1 VNIILGPP
9 GTGKTTSLLSMVEAD
24 LASGVPP
31 DRIGYVTFTRRGAE
45 VAIDRACKK
54 FRLEA
59 AQLPYFRT
67 LHSLC
72 YRELGVTSGEMLV
85 GNKFFDFANYARIR
99 VTGRSWSDDG
109 LLTGFE
115 VGDRILFME
124 NLARIRQVSLRE
136 QYELS
141 DDNVPWNEVVRV
153 QQAMAA
159 YKSRHGLLDYT
170 DMLTEFANHGQGCGL
185 QRLYVDEAQDLSS
198 LQWRVVQ
205 VLSEGTEQVTVAGD
219 DDQAIYR
226 WAGADVEHL
235 IRMDGS
241 VRVLAQSFRV
251 PPVIQKIA
259 DGVIGGVR
267 ERRPKTWRARRSST
281 GAVDL
286 HRGFDD
292 VNCDDAWVEGD
303 PTQPVLVLARNLYVL
318 REQVE
323 PTLRREGVVYERNGK
338 SSIDAKVLAAIV
350 TWEDL
355 RAERPTTLGDV
366 RRMYDFLSTG
376 VGVRRGFKKLPKYGD
391 DPDESVT
398 MRDLVET
405 GGLLASPD
413 KVWHEALD
421 KLPSEDMS
429 YMLAARRR
437 GEKLRGGQPRV
448 RISTI
453 HSAKGGEARHVVL
466 MTEMAKR
473 THAEMELSPDD
484 ERRVWYV
491 GVTRAK
497 EKLSIVSSET
507 NRECPW
513 L

>member
-1 VNIILGPP
+1 
-9 GTGKTTSLLSMVEAD
+9 MVETD
-24 LASGVPP
+24 LAAGIPP
-31 DRIGYVTFTRRGAE
+31 DRIGYVTFTKRGAE

-54 FRLEA
+54 FSLES

-72 YRELGVTSGEMLV
+72 YRELGVTSKEMLV
-85 GNKFFDFANYARIR
+85 GNAFFDFANYARIR

-124 NLARIRQVSLRE
+124 NLSRIRQVSLRE
-136 QYELS
+136 QYEMS
-141 DDNVPWNEVVRV
+141 DDNVPWNELERV
-153 QQAMAA
+153 AKTLAA
-159 YKSRHGLLDYT
+159 YKSQRGLVDYT
-170 DMLTEFANHGQGCGL
+170 DLLTEFVNHGDGCRL
-185 QRLYVDEAQDLSS
+185 QKLYVDEAQDLSS
-198 LQWRVVQ
+198 LQWSVVD
-205 VLSEGTEQVTVAGD
+205 LLARSCRTEDVTVAGD

-235 IRMDGS
+235 IRMDGD
-241 VRVLAQSFRV
+241 VRVLAQSHRV
-251 PPVIQKIA
+251 PPVVQKIA

-267 ERRPKTWRARRSST
+267 ERRPKKWSARKRST
-281 GAVDL
+281 GVVEQ

-292 VNCDDAWVEGD
+292 ANCDDTWVEGD
-303 PTQPVLVLARNLYVL
+303 HTQPVLVLARNLYVL

-338 SSIDAKVLAAIV
+338 SSIDAKVLGAIV

-366 RRMYDFLSTG
+366 RRMYEFLATG
-376 VGVRRGFKKLPKYGD
+376 VGVKRGFKKLPKYGD
-391 DPDESVT
+391 DLDEAVT
-398 MRDLVET
+398 MRDLIDT

-421 KLPSEDMS
+421 KLPTEDMS

-437 GEKLRGGQPRV
+437 GEKLRGGLPRV

-473 THAEMELSPDD
+473 THAEMELQPDD

-491 GVTRAK
+491 GITRAK